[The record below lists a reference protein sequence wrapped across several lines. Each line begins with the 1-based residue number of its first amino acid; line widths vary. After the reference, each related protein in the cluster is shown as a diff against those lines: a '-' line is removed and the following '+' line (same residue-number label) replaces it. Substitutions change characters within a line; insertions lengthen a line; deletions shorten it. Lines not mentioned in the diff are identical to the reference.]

1 MKLLS
6 RYILREHTL
15 PFSFAL
21 VVLTFVLLTNFLL
34 RTIDRF
40 LGKGLSISILLEYM
54 FLNLAWILALAVPMA
69 VLIATLMAF
78 GRMSSDNEIT
88 AIRSSGMQ
96 YSSILLPSLMFGIL
110 ICIGMT
116 LFNNLILPELNHKAR
131 LLSSDIS
138 RKRPDLEFDVGYF
151 IESLPDQ
158 SILIGSREENIFKD
172 ITIFSKGK
180 NVSQRTI
187 TANSGTIETIYG
199 GVVLHLSD
207 GVIHELGN
215 KTEEYKQIYF
225 TEYQVIIPID
235 NLTLT
240 RRDSKIRG
248 DREMTFTMINSK
260 ISGYH
265 NKINDTKNRI
275 ISRVKKEDLIT
286 EEMYL
291 DSTLNFANKLV
302 QDSIVSNL
310 SLMKSSLINVEE
322 QQDNKKKIA
331 YIKRRFKNLIR
342 GITSDFKL
350 IGTYE
355 KSINKYSVELHKK
368 FSIPFASIIFILI
381 GAPLG
386 IMARKGGFAISMALS
401 LGFFIIYW
409 GFLISGEELADRG
422 LLSPIISMWMPNI
435 ILGLVGVYLCY
446 FTSREQHFLK
456 FEFLK
461 LFKFRKNGKKN
472 D

>member
-40 LGKGLSISILLEYM
+40 LGKGLSISVLLEYM

-78 GRMSSDNEIT
+78 GRMSSDNEIS
-88 AIRSSGMQ
+88 AIRTSGIH
-96 YSSILLPSLMFGIL
+96 YNSILLPSLIFGIL
-110 ICIGMT
+110 ICLGMI

-131 LLSSDIS
+131 LLSADIS

-151 IESLPDQ
+151 IESLPEH
-158 SILIGSREENIFKD
+158 SILIGSRDESVFRD

-207 GVIHELGN
+207 GIIHELGQN
-215 KTEEYKQIYF
+215 SEEYRQIYF
-225 TEYQVIIPID
+225 QDYQVVVPID
-235 NLTLT
+235 NLILT
-240 RRDSKIRG
+240 RKDSKIRG
-248 DREMTFTMINSK
+248 DREMTFTMINNK
-260 ISGYH
+260 ISGYYQ
-265 NKINDTKNRI
+265 KINETKDRI
-275 ISRVKKEDLIT
+275 ISRVKKEDLI
-286 EEMYL
+286 E
-291 DSTLNFANKLV
+291 D
-302 QDSIVSNL
+302 NL
-310 SLMKSSLINVEE
+310 FPDSLINFSSVAVQNDIKSTLDSLQISLLSLEKE
-322 QQDNKKKIA
+322 KNNKKIS

-342 GITSDFKL
+342 GVTSDFKL
-350 IGTYE
+350 IGAYE

-401 LGFFIIYW
+401 LGFFIVYW
-409 GFLISGEELADRG
+409 AFLISGEELADRG
-422 LLSPIISMWMPNI
+422 YFSPIMSMWMPNI
-435 ILGLVGVYLCY
+435 ILGLVGMYLCY
-446 FTSREQHFLK
+446 FTSKEQHFLK
-456 FEFLK
+456 LELLS

-472 D
+472 